1 MGIHMVTCDVHLF
14 IYIVLYIYIYVCI
27 LKNMHIIHHH
37 TISYYI
43 IIMSVDRLGEASA
56 TFMKQVKGK
65 AGR

>member
-1 MGIHMVTCDVHLF
+1 
-14 IYIVLYIYIYVCI
+14 
-27 LKNMHIIHHH
+27 MHIIHHH
-37 TISYYI
+37 TISYYIII